1 MVNSDYYRRQAD
13 LFLQLALTQPDQR
26 LTYRLIELAEQYQ
39 ARAGEAAFENSSI
52 ALGRD
57 NRRFEARH

>member
-13 LFLQLALTQPDQR
+13 LFLQLALTHPDQR

-39 ARAGEAAFENSSI
+39 ARAGDAAIEDPSI
-52 ALGRD
+52 ALGRE
-57 NRRFEARH
+57 NHHFEAGH